1 MLIIGDYN
9 CIPSYMENLLVFNLS
24 SIKEGYTPLCIL
36 PTFKGM
42 DYNSLEFDYY
52 LAEYI
57 YANDNIFF
65 EFFNNVIY
73 QLYSGN
79 HVFIMVQRG
88 DFFDAISESILKL
101 VQQRYG
107 YHGAIVNCLEDID
120 YMNPDEGF
128 NILGIN
134 NLDAD
139 KERWTAIYTRM
150 YGVSDNGYD
159 VRIGEY

>member
-1 MLIIGDYN
+1 MGDHN
-9 CIPSYMENLLVFNLS
+9 CIPYYMENLLVFNLS

-36 PTFKGM
+36 PVLKGM

-52 LAEYI
+52 WAEYI
-57 YANDNIFF
+57 FANDNIFF
-65 EFFNNVIY
+65 EFFDKIIY

-79 HVFIMVQRG
+79 NVYILVDRSP
-88 DFFDAISESILKL
+88 FFDAISESLLKL

-107 YHGAIVNCLEDID
+107 YHGAVVNTPDDIY

-139 KERWTAIYTRM
+139 KERWTAIYTKIH
-150 YGVSDNGYD
+150 GVVDNGYD